1 MSRLQRLAW
10 SPHKCMKAP
19 IKSPLLALL
28 AIVTLCL
35 APLLFGQSQTK
46 MNQDAAAE
54 LKKADT
60 EMLSLYQ
67 KIVAK
72 YSNGPE
78 TNPAF
83 VQKFEKAQLAWI
95 AYRDAHLDAVF
106 PSATPNEYG
115 SVQPMCAAAIKTELT
130 KSRITQLRQ
139 WSDGIE
145 EGDICL
151 GSRPIKK

>member
-1 MSRLQRLAW
+1 
-10 SPHKCMKAP
+10 MKAS
-19 IKSPLLALL
+19 IKSPLLVLL
-28 AIVTLCL
+28 AIAALYL

-54 LKKADT
+54 LKKANK
-60 EMLSLYQ
+60 EMVSLYQ

-72 YSNGPE
+72 YSKAPE
-78 TNPAF
+78 ADPAF
-83 VQKFEKAQLAWI
+83 VQKFEKAQSAWI

-115 SVQPMCAAAIKTELT
+115 SVLPMCLATIQTELT
-130 KSRITQLRQ
+130 KSRIAQLHQ
-139 WSDGIE
+139 WTDGTE
-145 EGDICL
+145 EGEACL